1 MKRQGKIR
9 DALSRG
15 FTLVE
20 LMVVM
25 AISIIAFLAILY
37 LQTSLIHGTSAAWDM
52 TSATVL
58 GRHTLETIRVE
69 GLEWYNDSG
78 LGVGGVQQAKFNYLA
93 NVGAPIAGSGS
104 GWLRA
109 PFANSADAF
118 QMTNQ
123 IGDNLIWDV
132 GALQEVDNNT
142 NRRFCVQYRLTWL
155 VPNYLIRAE
164 ARVMW
169 PRPDVPAGNYDAC
182 PADMFANPTD
192 IYSIT
197 MPMTVMKNVF
207 VMP

>member
-1 MKRQGKIR
+1 
-9 DALSRG
+9 
-15 FTLVE
+15 
-20 LMVVM
+20 MVVM

-37 LQTSLIHGTSAAWDM
+37 LQTSLLHGTSAAWDM
-52 TSATVL
+52 TAATTL
-58 GRHTLETIRVE
+58 ARHTLETIRIE
-69 GLEWYNDSG
+69 GLEWYNDTG

-93 NVGAPIAGSGS
+93 NVGAPVAGGGS
-104 GWLRA
+104 GWQRA
-109 PFANSADAF
+109 PFANSADVF

-123 IGDNLIWDV
+123 LGDNLIWDV
-132 GALQEVDNNT
+132 GALREVDNNT

-155 VPNYLIRAE
+155 VPNFLIRAE

-182 PADMFANPTD
+182 PADMFDNPTD

-207 VMP
+207 VTP